1 MKLDGRNRIVYECD
15 NAVRKKTAEGS
26 VHTIRNRDGLEAML
40 LDRALCTKEME
51 HRVMN
56 AMNGIGEWYGP
67 AVTDILCARISC
79 LKTRVLRDEEKK
91 LLAYAGYPESIGQ

>member
-1 MKLDGRNRIVYECD
+1 MRSFKGSRMENMQETGQRSPVLQQGQSGG
-15 NAVRKKTAEGS
+15 NAVRQSLVHKK
-26 VHTIRNRDGLEAML
+26 
-40 LDRALCTKEME
+40 ME

-79 LKTRVLRDEEKK
+79 LKTRVLRDEEKNCW
-91 LLAYAGYPESIGQ
+91 LTPVIRNRSGNNREGAL

>member
-1 MKLDGRNRIVYECD
+1 MENMQETGQRSPVLQQGQSGG
-15 NAVRKKTAEGS
+15 NAVRQSLVHKK
-26 VHTIRNRDGLEAML
+26 
-40 LDRALCTKEME
+40 ME

-79 LKTRVLRDEEKK
+79 LKTRVLRDKEKNCW
-91 LLAYAGYPESIGQ
+91 LTPVIRNRSGNNREGAL